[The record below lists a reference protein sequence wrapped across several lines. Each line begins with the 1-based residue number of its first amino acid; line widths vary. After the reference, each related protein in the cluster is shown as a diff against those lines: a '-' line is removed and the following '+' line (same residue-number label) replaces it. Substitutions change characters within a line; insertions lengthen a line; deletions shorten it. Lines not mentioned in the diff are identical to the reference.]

1 MGFEGNGPVVLAVD
15 NLPAEM
21 PLESSVFF
29 SQTLRPFLPALAAAD
44 FGGTFESCQLPDP
57 IKRAV
62 ILFRGEFPPSY
73 RYMQEFV

>member
-1 MGFEGNGPVVLAVD
+1 MAVD

-29 SQTLRPFLPALAAAD
+29 SQTLKPFLPALAAAD
-44 FGGTFESCQLPDP
+44 FGGTFEACDLPDP

-62 ILFRGEFPPSY
+62 VLFKGEFPPSY
-73 RYMQEFV
+73 RYMQAFV